1 MTTSL
6 NSSEYSQIIVG
17 TMNWGSWGASLSTK
31 EVSTRIEAAFKLGLT
46 TFDHA
51 DIYGDYTTET
61 AFGTGFKASGISR
74 ESVQFIGKCGIALAN
89 KSRGTVT
96 NHYNYTYQYILN
108 SVQRSLEELQT
119 YYLDLLLLHRP
130 SPLMDPIE
138 IQQAIQTL
146 LDKGYIKSFGL
157 SNFTPSQ
164 TTIIQ
169 QKLKVSANQLEIS
182 LKASDPF
189 FNGALDH
196 CLMHQITPMAW
207 APLGGILSNKSLPL
221 ALEKAFVEME
231 KKYALTRDA
240 ILLAWLFKHPVAIHP
255 VIGTT
260 KVERYKNAVSA
271 MNIDFDI
278 EDWFYL
284 LAAFRGHDIP

>member
-6 NSSEYSQIIVG
+6 NSPEYSQIIVG

-61 AFGTGFKASGISR
+61 AFGTGFKASGLSR
-74 ESVQFIGKCGIALAN
+74 ESVQFISKCGIALAN

-119 YYLDLLLLHRP
+119 DYLDLLLLHRP

-169 QKLKVSANQLEIS
+169 QKLKVSANQMEIS

-221 ALEKAFVEME
+221 ALEKAFEEME

-240 ILLAWLFKHPVAIHP
+240 ILLAWLLKHPAAIHP

-260 KVERYKNAVSA
+260 KVERYKNAISA

>member
-1 MTTSL
+1 MTISL
-6 NSSEYSQIIVG
+6 NSPEYSQIIVG

-119 YYLDLLLLHRP
+119 DYLDLLLLHRP

-138 IQQAIQTL
+138 IQQAVQTL

-207 APLGGILSNKSLPL
+207 TPLGGILSNKSLPL

-260 KVERYKNAVSA
+260 KVERYKNAVSV
-271 MNIDFDI
+271 MNIDFEI

>member
-6 NSSEYSQIIVG
+6 NSPEYSQIIVG

-61 AFGTGFKASGISR
+61 AFGTGFKASGLSR
-74 ESVQFIGKCGIALAN
+74 ESVQFISKCGIALAN

-108 SVQRSLEELQT
+108 SVQHSLEELQT
-119 YYLDLLLLHRP
+119 DYLDLLLLHRP

-169 QKLKVSANQLEIS
+169 QKLKVSANQMEIS

-221 ALEKAFVEME
+221 ALEKAFEEME

-240 ILLAWLFKHPVAIHP
+240 ILLAWLLKHPAVIHP

-260 KVERYKNAVSA
+260 KVERYKNALSA
-271 MNIDFDI
+271 MNIDFEI

>member
-1 MTTSL
+1 MTISL
-6 NSSEYSQIIVG
+6 NSPEYSQIIVG

-119 YYLDLLLLHRP
+119 DYLDLLLLHRP

-138 IQQAIQTL
+138 IQQAVQTL

>member
-1 MTTSL
+1 M
-6 NSSEYSQIIVG
+6 
-17 TMNWGSWGASLSTK
+17 
-31 EVSTRIEAAFKLGLT
+31 
-46 TFDHA
+46 
-51 DIYGDYTTET
+51 
-61 AFGTGFKASGISR
+61 
-74 ESVQFIGKCGIALAN
+74 
-89 KSRGTVT
+89 T

-119 YYLDLLLLHRP
+119 DYLDLLLLHRP

-138 IQQAIQTL
+138 IQQAVQTL

>member
-1 MTTSL
+1 MTISL
-6 NSSEYSQIIVG
+6 NSPEYSQIIVG

-119 YYLDLLLLHRP
+119 DYLDLLLLHRP

-169 QKLKVSANQLEIS
+169 QKLKVSANQMEIS

-240 ILLAWLFKHPVAIHP
+240 ILLAWLLKHPAAIHP

-260 KVERYKNAVSA
+260 KVERYKNALSA
-271 MNIDFDI
+271 MNIDFEI

>member
-6 NSSEYSQIIVG
+6 NSPEYSQIIVG

-61 AFGTGFKASGISR
+61 AFGTGFKASGLSR
-74 ESVQFIGKCGIALAN
+74 ESVQFISKCGIALAN
-89 KSRGTVT
+89 KSRGAVT

-119 YYLDLLLLHRP
+119 DYLDLLLLHRP

-146 LDKGYIKSFGL
+146 LDKGYIKSFVL

>member
-1 MTTSL
+1 MTISL
-6 NSSEYSQIIVG
+6 NSPEYSQIIVG

-119 YYLDLLLLHRP
+119 DYLDLLLLHRP

-138 IQQAIQTL
+138 IQQAVQTL

-169 QKLKVSANQLEIS
+169 QKLKVSANQMEIS

>member
-6 NSSEYSQIIVG
+6 NSPEYSQIIVG

-74 ESVQFIGKCGIALAN
+74 ESVQFISKCGIALAN

-119 YYLDLLLLHRP
+119 DYLDLLLLHRP

-157 SNFTPSQ
+157 SNFTPSK

>member
-6 NSSEYSQIIVG
+6 NSPEYSQIIVG

-119 YYLDLLLLHRP
+119 DYLDLLLLHRP

-231 KKYALTRDA
+231 KNTR
-240 ILLAWLFKHPVAIHP
+240 LLETLFCWL
-255 VIGTT
+255 G
-260 KVERYKNAVSA
+260 
-271 MNIDFDI
+271 
-278 EDWFYL
+278 YL
-284 LAAFRGHDIP
+284 NTQ

>member
-1 MTTSL
+1 MTISL
-6 NSSEYSQIIVG
+6 NSPEYSQIIVG

-61 AFGTGFKASGISR
+61 AFGTGFKASGLSR
-74 ESVQFIGKCGIALAN
+74 ESVQFISKCGIALAN

-119 YYLDLLLLHRP
+119 DYLDLLLLHRP

-138 IQQAIQTL
+138 IQQAVQTL

>member
-6 NSSEYSQIIVG
+6 NSPEYSQIIVG

-61 AFGTGFKASGISR
+61 AFGTGFKASGLSR
-74 ESVQFIGKCGIALAN
+74 ESVQFISKCGIALAN

-108 SVQRSLEELQT
+108 SVQSSLEELQT
-119 YYLDLLLLHRP
+119 DYLDLLLLHRP

-169 QKLKVSANQLEIS
+169 QKLKVSANQMEIS
-182 LKASDPF
+182 LKASDSF

-221 ALEKAFVEME
+221 ALEKAFEEME

-240 ILLAWLFKHPVAIHP
+240 ILLAWLLKHPAAIHP

-260 KVERYKNAVSA
+260 KVERY
-271 MNIDFDI
+271 
-278 EDWFYL
+278 WWY
-284 LAAFRGHDIP
+284 

>member
-6 NSSEYSQIIVG
+6 NSPEYSQIIVG

-61 AFGTGFKASGISR
+61 AFGTGFKASGLSR
-74 ESVQFIGKCGIALAN
+74 ESVQFISKCGIALAN

-119 YYLDLLLLHRP
+119 DYLDLLLLHRP

-169 QKLKVSANQLEIS
+169 QKLKVSANQMEIS

-221 ALEKAFVEME
+221 ALEKAFEEME

-240 ILLAWLFKHPVAIHP
+240 ILLAWLLKHPAVIHP

-260 KVERYKNAVSA
+260 KVERYKNTLSA
-271 MNIDFDI
+271 MNIDFEI

>member
-1 MTTSL
+1 MTISL
-6 NSSEYSQIIVG
+6 NSPEYSQIIVG

-119 YYLDLLLLHRP
+119 DYLDLLLLHRP